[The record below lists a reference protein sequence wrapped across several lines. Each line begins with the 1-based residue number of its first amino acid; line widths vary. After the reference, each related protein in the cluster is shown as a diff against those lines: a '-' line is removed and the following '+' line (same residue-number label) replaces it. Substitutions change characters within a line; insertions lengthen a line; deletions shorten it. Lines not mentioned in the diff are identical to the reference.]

1 MYIKVRSTDILN
13 RGFFPKEAQ
22 RIETNTELQAATFVV
37 FAYSDASKETLL
49 FSAGINANGN
59 TLRIGPIVFAE
70 ETTLIQQHTIH
81 HDLLLLLA
89 TEEFPTFVL
98 QCSYQHKGGT
108 FVLEH
113 QPFAEESL
121 PPPPAPVTE
130 PQQKHQEQTQE
141 QNHQEQNHQEQTQEQ
156 TPRSPESQIDELPV
170 FPHIEVTPREPMK
183 RPSRVR
189 KRQKRLI
196 ESDNEEPQEEPNE
209 APEHNLLPIKRSN
222 SPTVYIKRTDKGL
235 GGFAN
240 ILFRRGDFITYV
252 DIHRELEPEEVE
264 KLQTEKR
271 RDAEYL
277 IGTRNKVWQITS
289 RYTEGN
295 RDVGGFLNTCDTKG
309 TNNCKFIFSHKR
321 WKVVATRT
329 IMPHDELLVSYNKA
343 KRFPE
348 NT

>member
-13 RGFFPKEAQ
+13 RGFFPKEAK
-22 RIETNTELQAATFVV
+22 RIEANPELQAATFVV

-59 TLRIGPIVFAE
+59 TLRIGPIVFVE

-81 HDLLLLLA
+81 HDLLLHLA

-121 PPPPAPVTE
+121 PPPPVTE
-130 PQQKHQEQTQE
+130 PQ
-141 QNHQEQNHQEQTQEQ
+141 QNHQEQT
-156 TPRSPESQIDELPV
+156 PGSPESQIDELPV

-222 SPTVYIKRTDKGL
+222 RPTVYIKRTDKGL